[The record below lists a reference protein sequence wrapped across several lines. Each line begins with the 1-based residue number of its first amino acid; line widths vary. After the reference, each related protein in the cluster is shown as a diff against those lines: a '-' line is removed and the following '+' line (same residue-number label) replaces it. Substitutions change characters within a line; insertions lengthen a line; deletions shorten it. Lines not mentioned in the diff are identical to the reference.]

1 MDIVLQITSKKFA
14 LRAGMMPSHDASTI
28 AHSSFMA
35 RQTAFMRS
43 IYQPS
48 HWTDAYCDAT
58 GGYGSAATPKR
69 IDAWPCG
76 RETVMN
82 AASRARQYS
91 KPLRVDF
98 IKEPQHPNDLSEAR
112 PDIWVM
118 QIFRGCLETARAVSA
133 DIVRVLDA

>member
-43 IYQPS
+43 ISQPT
-48 HWTDAYCDAT
+48 HWPDASFEAK

-69 IDAWPCG
+69 IDAWPSG
-76 RETVMN
+76 GETVMN
-82 AASRARQYS
+82 AATIARQYS

-98 IKEPQHPNDLSEAR
+98 IKGTPAPE
-112 PDIWVM
+112 
-118 QIFRGCLETARAVSA
+118 
-133 DIVRVLDA
+133 